1 MSVCPVDFR
10 YGHDRMKGIFNEEA
24 KLSYILS
31 VEGALALAQAAVGR
45 IPQKD
50 AEAIDRAARSGKVR
64 LERVKEI
71 EKATRHDIM
80 AVVKAFAEQVGP
92 SGRFVHLG
100 ATSNDITDTATA
112 LQLKEAI
119 AILRSGCGALRDALL
134 EQAVRHKDTVMLGR
148 THGQW
153 AIPITF
159 GLKMA
164 VFASEFQRHVDRL
177 DQAAERVCV
186 GKMSGAVGT
195 GAGLGPRALEIQDDV
210 MARLGLGVPDATSQI
225 IQRDR
230 LAEFVFVLANISA
243 SVEKLATE
251 IRLLQR
257 SEVGELSEPF
267 DEEKQVG
274 SSTMAHKRNPVV
286 CENACG
292 IARVVRG
299 FVIPALE
306 NVPTWHER
314 DLTNSSSERI
324 FVPHACILTDYILG
338 NMTDVVSG
346 MNVRQ
351 DAMAAN
357 LESTR
362 GLIMAEPVMIALVGK
377 GMDRQ
382 DAHELLRKAS
392 IKASAGKGTLEGLL
406 LAEPAV
412 KKLLS
417 ARELKDALD
426 FSKYTGTAAAT
437 VERLA
442 RKLGAKKGKR

>member
-1 MSVCPVDFR
+1 MCVCPIDFR
-10 YGHDRMKGIFNEEA
+10 YGHEQMKSLFTEEA
-24 KLSYILS
+24 KLAHILT

-50 AEAIDRAARSGKVR
+50 AEAIDKAGRSGNVR

-71 EKATRHDIM
+71 EKATRHDMM
-80 AVVKAFAEQVGP
+80 AVVKALAEQAGS
-92 SGRFVHLG
+92 SGRYIHLG

-112 LQLKEAI
+112 LQLKEALSV
-119 AILRSGCGALRDALL
+119 LRSDCAALRDALL
-134 EQAVRHKDTVMLGR
+134 EKAVKHRDTVMLGR

-153 AIPITF
+153 AIPVTF

-164 VFASEFQRHVDRL
+164 VFASEFQRHIDRL

-186 GKMSGAVGT
+186 GKVSGAVGT
-195 GAGLGPRALEIQDDV
+195 GAGLGPRALDIQDDV
-210 MARLGLGVPDATSQI
+210 MRRLGLGVPDATSQI
-225 IQRDR
+225 VQRDR
-230 LAEFVFVLANISA
+230 LAEFIFVLANISA

-251 IRLLQR
+251 VRLLQR

-267 DEEKQVG
+267 DEQNQVG

-299 FVIPALE
+299 FVVPALE

-314 DLTNSSSERI
+314 DLTNSSSERMI
-324 FVPHACILTDYILG
+324 VPHACILTDYILR
-338 NMTDVVSG
+338 NMTEVVAKMRVG
-346 MNVRQ
+346 E
-351 DAMAAN
+351 DAMRAN

-382 DAHELLRKAS
+382 EAHELLRKAS
-392 IKASAGKGTLEGLL
+392 MKASAGKGSLEGLL
-406 LAEPAV
+406 RAEPAV

-417 ARELKDALD
+417 ASELRDALD
-426 FSKYTGTAAAT
+426 YSKYTGTAAET
-437 VERLA
+437 VDRLA
-442 RKLGAKKGKR
+442 RKLGAKKGKK

>member
-1 MSVCPVDFR
+1 MSVCPIEFR
-10 YGHDRMKGIFNEEA
+10 YGHEQMKRLFSEDA
-24 KLSYILS
+24 KLAYILT
-31 VEGALALAQAAVGR
+31 VEGALALAQAGAGR

-50 AEAIDRAARSGKVR
+50 AACIDRAARSGNVK
-64 LERVKEI
+64 LARVKQI

-80 AVVKAFAEQVGP
+80 AVVKAFAEQVGS

-112 LQLKEAI
+112 LQLKEAT
-119 AILRSGCGALRDALL
+119 AILRSDCLELRDALL
-134 EQAVRHKDTVMLGR
+134 EKAVRHRQTVMLGR

-159 GLKMA
+159 GLKLA
-164 VFASEFQRHVDRL
+164 VFASEFQRHIDRL
-177 DQAAERVCV
+177 DQARERVCV

-195 GAGLGPRALEIQDDV
+195 GAGLGPRALDIQEDV
-210 MARLGLGVPDATSQI
+210 MRRLGLGVPDATSQI
-225 IQRDR
+225 LQRDR

-251 IRLLQR
+251 VRLLQR
-257 SEVGELSEPF
+257 SEVGEVQEPF
-267 DEEKQVG
+267 DEERQVG

-299 FVIPALE
+299 FVMPALE
-306 NVPTWHER
+306 NVPLWHER
-314 DLTNSSSERI
+314 DLTNSSSERLI
-324 FVPHACILTDYILG
+324 IPHACILTDYILR
-338 NMTDVVSG
+338 NMTGVVKG
-346 MNVRQ
+346 LKVRPE
-351 DAMAAN
+351 AMLAN

-362 GLIMAEPVMIALVGK
+362 GLIMAESVMLALVSK

-382 DAHELLRKAS
+382 EAHELLRRASLKAT
-392 IKASAGKGTLEGLL
+392 ACPGALESVLL
-406 LAEPAV
+406 EEPAV

-417 ARELKDALD
+417 ARELKDAMD
-426 FSKYTGTAAAT
+426 YSRYTGTAAET
-437 VERLA
+437 VDRLA
-442 RKLGAKKGKR
+442 RKLGAKK

>member
-1 MSVCPVDFR
+1 MSVCPIDYR
-10 YGHDRMKGIFNEEA
+10 YGHEKMKRLFTEDA
-24 KLSYILS
+24 KLSYILT
-31 VEGALALAQAAVGR
+31 VEGALALAQAAAGR

-50 AEAIDRAARSGKVR
+50 AIAIDKAARSGKVK
-64 LERVKEI
+64 LARVKQI

-80 AVVKAFAEQVGP
+80 AVVKAFAEQAGS

-119 AILRSGCGALRDALL
+119 VILRSDCLALRDALL
-134 EQAVRHKDTVMLGR
+134 EKAVKHRATVMLGR

-159 GLKMA
+159 GLKLA
-164 VFASEFQRHVDRL
+164 VFVSEFQRHIDRL

-195 GAGLGPRALEIQDDV
+195 GAGLGPRALDIQDDV
-210 MARLGLGVPDATSQI
+210 LKRLGLGVPDATSQI
-225 IQRDR
+225 VQRDR

-251 IRLLQR
+251 VRLLQR
-257 SEVGELSEPF
+257 SEVGEVAEPF

-299 FVIPALE
+299 FVVPALE

-314 DLTNSSSERI
+314 DLANSSSERMI
-324 FVPHACILTDYILG
+324 VPHACILTDYILR
-338 NMTDVVSG
+338 NMTGVVSG
-346 MNVRQ
+346 LKVKP
-351 DAMAAN
+351 DAMLAN
-357 LESTR
+357 LGSTR
-362 GLIMAEPVMIALVGK
+362 GLIMAEPVMLALVSK

-382 DAHELLRKAS
+382 DAHEVLRKAS
-392 IKASAGKGTLEGLL
+392 IKASAGQGTLESVLL
-406 LAEPAV
+406 EEPAV
-412 KKLLS
+412 KKHLS

-426 FSKYTGTAAAT
+426 YSRYTGTAAET
-437 VERLA
+437 VDRLA
-442 RKLGAKKGKR
+442 RKLGAKK

>member
-1 MSVCPVDFR
+1 
-10 YGHDRMKGIFNEEA
+10 
-24 KLSYILS
+24 
-31 VEGALALAQAAVGR
+31 VG
-45 IPQKD
+45 
-50 AEAIDRAARSGKVR
+50 
-64 LERVKEI
+64 
-71 EKATRHDIM
+71 T
-80 AVVKAFAEQVGP
+80 

-100 ATSNDITDTATA
+100 ATSNDITDTALA

-119 AILRSGCGALRDALL
+119 TILRSDCLELRDALL
-134 EQAVRHKDTVMLGR
+134 EKAVKHQDTVMLGR

-164 VFASEFQRHVDRL
+164 VFASEFQRHIDRL
-177 DQAAERVCV
+177 DQARERVCV

-195 GAGLGPRALEIQDDV
+195 GAGLGPRALEIQEEV
-210 MARLGLGVPDATSQI
+210 MKKLGLGAVDASSQI

-251 IRLLQR
+251 VRLLQR
-257 SEVGELSEPF
+257 SEVGEVMEPF

-299 FVIPALE
+299 FVVPALE
-306 NVPTWHER
+306 NVPLWHER
-314 DLTNSSSERI
+314 DLTNSSSERLI
-324 FVPHACILTDYILG
+324 IPHACILTDYILR
-338 NMTDVVSG
+338 NMTGVVEG
-346 MNVRQ
+346 MNVRPG
-351 DAMAAN
+351 AMLAN

-362 GLIMAEPVMIALVGK
+362 GLIMAESVMLELVSK

-382 DAHELLRKAS
+382 EAHELLRKAS
-392 IKASAGKGTLEGLL
+392 LKASAGKSTLESVLL
-406 LAEPAV
+406 EDRVVMKHLTP
-412 KKLLS
+412 
-417 ARELKDALD
+417 RELGRALD
-426 FSKYTGTAAAT
+426 YSTYTGTSAET
-437 VERLA
+437 VNRLA
-442 RKLGAKKGKR
+442 RKLGAKK